1 MKPNLSHWILRTLPG
16 ILLAAANVVAAQAA
30 DKTRVLVVTGG
41 HDFETNQFFQM
52 FQDNPGISFLKATH
66 PDVHAWL
73 RPDKAKEWDVLVCYD
88 MWPDIGEG
96 AKADFVARLEEGKG
110 LVVLHH
116 AIADYPKWDEYAK
129 IIGAKYY
136 LEKQVVNGVEKARSI
151 YKHDVKFK
159 VQIADPAHPITRG
172 VQEFEIR
179 DETYNLFDVQPSN
192 HPLLK
197 TSEPTSAPVIGWTK
211 EYGKAR
217 VVYLQL
223 GHDHF
228 AYENPNYRRLVA
240 QAIAWAAKRD

>member
-1 MKPNLSHWILRTLPG
+1 MKPNLSHRFSFGLRI
-16 ILLAAANVVAAQAA
+16 ILLAAAAVIAAEAA
-30 DKTRVLVVTGG
+30 DTTRVLVVTGG
-41 HDFETNQFFQM
+41 HDFETNQFFQI
-52 FQDNPGISFLKATH
+52 FQDNPKISFQKVTH
-66 PDVHAWL
+66 PNAHAWL
-73 RPDKAKEWDVLVCYD
+73 KPDKAREWDVWVCYD
-88 MWPDIGEG
+88 MWPDISEE
-96 AKADFVARLEEGKG
+96 AKADFLARLREGKG

-151 YKHDVKFK
+151 YQHDVKFK
-159 VQIADPAHPITRG
+159 VQTADPAHPITRG

-192 HPLLK
+192 HALLR

-240 QAIAWAAKRD
+240 QAIAWAATRD

>member
-1 MKPNLSHWILRTLPG
+1 MKSTFTRYLA
-16 ILLAAANVVAAQAA
+16 LAAFACLVPLLTLGAE
-30 DKTRVLVVTGG
+30 KTRVLVVTGG
-41 HDFETNQFFQM
+41 HDFETNQFFRI
-52 FQDNPGISFLKATH
+52 FQDNPAITFVKATQ
-66 PDVHAWL
+66 PEAQAWF
-73 RPDKAKEWDVLVCYD
+73 RPDQAKQWDVLVCYD
-88 MWPDIGEG
+88 LWASISEE
-96 AKADFVARLEEGKG
+96 AKADFVARLKEGKG

-116 AIADYPKWDEYAK
+116 AIADYSKWAEYTN
-129 IIGAKYY
+129 IVGAKYY

-151 YKHDVKFK
+151 YQHDVNVK

-172 VQEFEIR
+172 VQDFEIH
-179 DETYNLFDVQPSN
+179 DETYNLFDVQPAN

-197 TSEPTSAPVIGWTK
+197 TSEPTSAPVIGWTRN
-211 EYGKAR
+211 YGPAR

>member
-1 MKPNLSHWILRTLPG
+1 MKPNLSSRLSLGLR
-16 ILLAAANVVAAQAA
+16 IVLLAAVTVIATQAA

-52 FQDNPGISFLKATH
+52 FQDNRGITFLRATH
-66 PDVHAWL
+66 PAAHAWL
-73 RPDKAKEWDVLVCYD
+73 KPDKAKEWDVLVCYD
-88 MWPDIGEG
+88 MWPDITEE
-96 AKADFVARLEEGKG
+96 AKADFGARLQEGKG

-116 AIADYPKWDEYAK
+116 AIADYPKWDAYAN

-151 YKHDVKFK
+151 YKHGVSFQ
-159 VQIADPAHPITRG
+159 VQVADPAHPVTRG
-172 VQEFEIR
+172 VPDFEIH
-179 DETYNLFDVQPSN
+179 DETYNLFDVDPAV
-192 HPLLK
+192 HALLK

-240 QAIAWAAKRD
+240 QAIIWAARRD